1 MRESGAM
8 QRALQVGMTLPVM
21 EPDLW
26 EAPDTLERWARAI
39 DEGPFS
45 SLCFGERMAF
55 ANPHALTLLG
65 AVTAWTT
72 RVPLVT
78 TVLVPQL
85 HDPVTLAKALATAD
99 RLSRG
104 RLTVGVGVGGREE
117 DYRAAGADPATQTM
131 QQMADRVAVMRRVW
145 AGEDVTGATLPVG
158 PPPLQAGGPPVH
170 VGTMGPRTIRHA
182 SHWAD
187 GLAGVT
193 LDLDTTAVAGLFDLA
208 RSAWAEAGRPAP
220 HLATSFWFALDD
232 GDGSARAQVHRHLRH
247 YMNWVPA
254 EFVDAMAPTTG
265 FAGTLAQLRETLL
278 RMADAGADEVQL
290 IPTGSDVS
298 QVEAVAE
305 LVSGLATA

>member
-1 MRESGAM
+1 M
-8 QRALQVGMTLPVM
+8 
-21 EPDLW
+21 
-26 EAPDTLERWARAI
+26 
-39 DEGPFS
+39 
-45 SLCFGERMAF
+45 
-55 ANPHALTLLG
+55 
-65 AVTAWTT
+65 
-72 RVPLVT
+72 PLVT

-99 RLSRG
+99 RLSHG

-158 PPPLQAGGPPVH
+158 PAPLQAGGPPVH
-170 VGTMGPRTIRHA
+170 VGTMGPRTVRHA
-182 SHWAD
+182 SQWAD

-193 LDLDTTAVAGLFDLA
+193 LDLDTTAVAGLFELA
-208 RSAWAEAGRPAP
+208 RRAWAEAGRPAP

-247 YMNWVPA
+247 YMNWIPA
-254 EFVDAMAPTTG
+254 DLVDAMAPTTG
-265 FAGTLAQLRETLL
+265 FAGTLPQLRETLL

-290 IPTGSDVS
+290 IPTGSDVH
-298 QVEAVAE
+298 QVEQVAE
-305 LVSGLATA
+305 VVASL

>member
-1 MRESGAM
+1 M
-8 QRALQVGMTLPVM
+8 QLGMTLPVM

-26 EAPDTLERWARAI
+26 DAPDTLECWARTI

-55 ANPHALTLLG
+55 DNPHSLTLLG
-65 AVTAWTT
+65 AVSAWTS
-72 RVPLVT
+72 RVPIVT

-99 RLSRG
+99 RLCGG

-170 VGTMGPRTIRHA
+170 VGTMGPRTVRHA
-182 SHWAD
+182 AAWAQ

-193 LDLDTTAVAGLFDLA
+193 LDLDPAGVATLFDTA
-208 RSAWAEAGRPAP
+208 RAAWAEAGRPAP

-247 YMNWVPA
+247 YMNWLPV
-254 EFVDAMAPTTG
+254 ELVDAMAPTTG
-265 FAGTLAQLRETLL
+265 YAGTLAGLREVLL

-290 IPTGSDVS
+290 IPTGSDLG
-298 QVEAVAE
+298 QVEAVAA
-305 LVSGLATA
+305 LAASL

>member
-1 MRESGAM
+1 M
-8 QRALQVGMTLPVM
+8 QLGMTLPVM

-26 EAPDTLERWARAI
+26 DAPDTLERWARAI

-55 ANPHALTLLG
+55 ANPHSLTLLG
-65 AVTAWTT
+65 AVAAWTS
-72 RVPLVT
+72 RVPIVT

-99 RLSRG
+99 RLSGG

-131 QQMADRVAVMRRVW
+131 RQMADRVAVMRRVW

-170 VGTMGPRTIRHA
+170 VGTMGPRTVRHA
-182 SHWAD
+182 AAWAQ

-193 LDLDTTAVAGLFDLA
+193 LDLDPAGVAALFDTA
-208 RSAWAEAGRPAP
+208 RTAWAEAGKPAP

-247 YMNWVPA
+247 YMNWIPA
-254 EFVDAMAPTTG
+254 DLVDAMAPTTG
-265 FAGTLAQLRETLL
+265 YAGTLAGLREVLL

-290 IPTGSDVS
+290 IPSGSDVA

-305 LVSGLATA
+305 LAAALAG